1 MNIMKKKSLKFAAG
15 TIAATFCMLSAVVL
29 AEPGGSDD
37 PLISKSYI
45 ENQVI
50 PQLKQYVES
59 RLAETG
65 NTGSTSSSDAA
76 ASKFNVVNVSAGQQ
90 IICSAGTEFILRMGI
105 ASIIATEKGGIADT
119 TDGYDL
125 ANGTDVPSNHLLV
138 VPVSDGRGVKAA
150 NDIILMIKGGYT
162 VK

>member
-1 MNIMKKKSLKFAAG
+1 MKKRYLKFGAG
-15 TIAATFCMLSAVVL
+15 TVIATFCMLSAVVL

-65 NTGSTSSSDAA
+65 NTGGAGGTEAA

-90 IICSAGTEFILRMGI
+90 VICSAGTELILRMGS

-125 ANGTDVPSNHLLV
+125 SDGVAVPSNHLLI
-138 VPVSDGRGVKAA
+138 VPVSDGRGVKATD
-150 NDIILMIKGGYT
+150 DIILMIKGGYT